1 MDERPRPDPTKL
13 HDQLAAWQAGEST
26 PGRAM
31 ADLKTGRLP
40 EWLSASGDERVAGML
55 EAWDG
60 WERGRAAPADV
71 LAALVEQGLPDLL
84 AGTAA

>member
-1 MDERPRPDPTKL
+1 MDERPRPDPVKL
-13 HDQLAAWQAGEST
+13 QDQLHGWQTGESP

-40 EWLSASGDERVAGML
+40 EWLAGTGDDRAVAML
-55 EAWDG
+55 EVWDG
-60 WERGRAAPADV
+60 WERGRTGPAEV
-71 LAALVEQGLPDLL
+71 LAALVEKGLPDLL